1 MKHALLFRS
10 ARTVPQAYRSNFIH
24 LFLDI
29 AWFGLLNGSSIA
41 FVAVYAARLGATPLQ
56 LGLVTAGPAMVNL
69 LVTLP
74 SGRWL
79 EGQEI
84 GKAVF
89 WTSVFHRMFYLLWA
103 VLPIFLGA
111 HLQIWALIGLTL
123 LMSIPGTGLAV
134 GFNALFADSVPP
146 EWRAYVAGVRNALLA
161 ISLIV
166 TSLLCG
172 VILNTLPFPMGYQI
186 VFALGFLGAALSSFH
201 LWFVR
206 PLPDSKNR
214 PPTGR
219 AIGDFA
225 RPGSIRTLG
234 DASRPAVGLRY
245 LTQGTQRLLRID
257 ILTGPFGR
265 IVAVLFAFHL
275 AQYLAIP
282 LFPIYYVDK
291 LHLTDFEISL
301 GSVIFYVLVLLGSTQ
316 LAGLVETLSNQRVM
330 AIGALVLGGY
340 PAVLAVSQG
349 VAGYWVASIVGG
361 VAWGMVN
368 GALGNYVLDRV
379 SPTDRPAC
387 LAWYNLA
394 FNAAI
399 LLASLAGPL
408 LADVIGLSTALMII
422 ALWRFLAALS
432 IWRWG

>member
-257 ILTGPFGR
+257 ILTGTFGR

>member
-201 LWFVR
+201 LWYVR

>member
-10 ARTVPQAYRSNFIH
+10 TRTVPQAYRSNFIH

-201 LWFVR
+201 LWYVR